1 VEQEIDLRFSIR
13 SALFPLG
20 RHEELGEWVR
30 GAQSLAQEIGDNIR
44 LSHALNYLS
53 NLHWIHGEYRKAI
66 EIAKK
71 AMNLA
76 EKAEDFSGQVATL
89 YHLGVY
95 FCSLGDYSQQVEVC
109 GKVRKLL
116 TGKKALQRHG
126 MVGFPAAISCS
137 LLALGMAELG
147 KFEGIEEIAREA
159 LDLVQK
165 VGNAFTVTAVNN
177 FLALAYLRQG
187 KVRRALQLLDEGYKQ
202 SRQYQVKAAYSF
214 TLALLGHAHILS
226 NELGRALSV
235 LEEAAKGENLEASQR
250 WEVHLFTVLADTY
263 RAIGKIELAKE
274 TISRALEIAGSR
286 EEKGMEAWAMLVQA
300 GIHVDKGRL
309 EEAMK
314 WYQQGLRQASDL
326 SMRPVVAHFH
336 KGIGSVYQRL
346 ELDKEAQAEIETAQE
361 MYRSMGMMHWLE
373 S

>member
-1 VEQEIDLRFSIR
+1 
-13 SALFPLG
+13 
-20 RHEELGEWVR
+20 
-30 GAQSLAQEIGDNIR
+30 
-44 LSHALNYLS
+44 
-53 NLHWIHGEYRKAI
+53 
-66 EIAKK
+66 
-71 AMNLA
+71 
-76 EKAEDFSGQVATL
+76 
-89 YHLGVY
+89 
-95 FCSLGDYSQQVEVC
+95 
-109 GKVRKLL
+109 
-116 TGKKALQRHG
+116 
-126 MVGFPAAISCS
+126 
-137 LLALGMAELG
+137 
-147 KFEGIEEIAREA
+147 
-159 LDLVQK
+159 
-165 VGNAFTVTAVNN
+165 
-177 FLALAYLRQG
+177 
-187 KVRRALQLLDEGYKQ
+187 
-202 SRQYQVKAAYSF
+202 
-214 TLALLGHAHILS
+214 
-226 NELGRALSV
+226 
-235 LEEAAKGENLEASQR
+235 
-250 WEVHLFTVLADTY
+250 VLADTY